1 MKEND
6 LWKLSFSIT
15 MKLFSLLFTET
26 KWQELQ
32 VIKKQTEL
40 EFLKQECFQ
49 IHSINI
55 EI

>member
-6 LWKLSFSIT
+6 LWKLSFSNNYYII
-15 MKLFSLLFTET
+15 FF
-26 KWQELQ
+26 
-32 VIKKQTEL
+32 VIYRDKMTRIASKPKENRTSQ
-40 EFLKQECFQ
+40 KCFQ